1 MNMTEHEIFEKL
13 KEALDYNYMY
23 DNTQFC
29 EERKEVDNLE
39 DYLRIIKQEREMEKH
54 FKDAELDRFNTY
66 KEFIHYLHDKAIG
79 NLDSLIECFDEN
91 DVNIFVGYKPVTKK
105 MIDGRLYLE
114 FEVDDTKYKA
124 EWQAIDNYA
133 VWQTC
138 GICGDDYSGYL
149 LFPTYK
155 DNEYFVLWYK
165 C

>member
-1 MNMTEHEIFEKL
+1 
-13 KEALDYNYMY
+13 
-23 DNTQFC
+23 
-29 EERKEVDNLE
+29 
-39 DYLRIIKQEREMEKH
+39 MEKH
-54 FKDAELDRFNTY
+54 FKDVELDRFNTY

-105 MIDGRLYLE
+105 LIDGRLYLE

-124 EWQAIDNYA
+124 EWQASDNYA

-155 DNEYFVLWYK
+155 DNEYFVLWYE

>member
-1 MNMTEHEIFEKL
+1 MTEHEIFEKL

-23 DNTQFC
+23 DNWQFS

>member
-1 MNMTEHEIFEKL
+1 MTEQEIFEKL
-13 KEALDYNYMY
+13 KEALDYQYMY
-23 DNTQFC
+23 DSLEYS

-39 DYLRIIKQEREMEKH
+39 DYLRIIKQEREIEKD
-54 FKDAELDRFNTY
+54 FEDTELKRINTY
-66 KEFIHYLHDKAIG
+66 KEFIRYLNDEAIG
-79 NLDSLIECFDEN
+79 NKDSLIECFCGN
-91 DVNIFVGYKPVTKK
+91 TVNIFVGYKTVTK
-105 MIDGRLYLE
+105 MLIDGKLYLE
-114 FEVDDTKYKA
+114 FEVDNTKYKA

-155 DNEYFVLWYK
+155 DDEYFVLWYQ